1 MDWFKIWPSKLRAI
15 IGSLPDHRTAGD
27 MMLVVLAYLEHCGLP
42 NDDAKIAF
50 TTRLPLESVQSLR
63 PYFSLMGRVETDR
76 IHLDFADEIII
87 ERQQFAE
94 KKAIAAS
101 RRWQSSPASSAMQNK
116 TDQSTAMHS
125 IAPHPNGMHSNAVQ
139 PPHMHSNAIHTYIHT
154 GGDKSPRVG
163 SGPSDRS
170 PSAKPARKKS
180 SGGGTEDPRKSHP
193 AIALCRE
200 IASAYPPKE
209 VWDDLIALLGES
221 PDRERL
227 AACRKE
233 WLSRGYNRVSWKWVT
248 DWYADSTRGPA
259 LAAGAASHASVPSET
274 ETIID
279 PNGKSVQF
287 LRGRDAHDTNRF
299 RSITQRLILAGWSY
313 DSPGRWTHPDRG
325 TLLQGVG
332 VSPVWRH
339 VAPDGMEST
348 IPLADVTGWVNQ
360 ARVASVAVQDL
371 A

>member
-1 MDWFKIWPSKLRAI
+1 MDWFKIWPSQLRAI
-15 IGSLPDHRTAGD
+15 IGSLPDHRMAGD
-27 MMLVVLAYLEHCGLP
+27 MMLVALAYLEQCGLP

-50 TTRLPLESVQSLR
+50 ITRLPIESVQSLR
-63 PYFSLMGRVETDR
+63 PYFSLMGRVEADR

-94 KKAIAAS
+94 KKAVAAS
-101 RRWQSSPASSAMQNK
+101 RRWQAIPASPAMQNE
-116 TDQSTAMHS
+116 TDQSAAMHS
-125 IAPHPNGMHSNAVQ
+125 IAQHPNGMHSIAVQ

-193 AIALCRE
+193 AISACRE

-209 VWDDLIALLGES
+209 IWDDLVTLLGET

-227 AACRKE
+227 ATCRKE
-233 WLSRGYNRVSWKWVT
+233 WLSRGYNRASWKWVT

-259 LAAGAASHASVPSET
+259 LTSGAAPVLPET

-279 PNGKSVQF
+279 PNGKPVQF
-287 LRGRDAHDTNRF
+287 LRGRDSHDTGRF
-299 RSITQRLILAGWSY
+299 RSITQRLLLAGWSY

-332 VSPVWRH
+332 VAPTWRH
-339 VAPDGMEST
+339 ISPDGTESLL
-348 IPLADVTGWVNQ
+348 PLADVTGWVNQ
-360 ARVASVAVQDL
+360 ARVASVVAVQDL